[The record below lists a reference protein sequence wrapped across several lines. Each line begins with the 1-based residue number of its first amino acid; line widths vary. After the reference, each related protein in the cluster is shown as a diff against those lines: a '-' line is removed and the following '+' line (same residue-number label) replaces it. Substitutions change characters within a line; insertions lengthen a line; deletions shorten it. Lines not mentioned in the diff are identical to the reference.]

1 MTVTIA
7 KGGPLA
13 VPLDDLKAYL
23 RISLTDEDA
32 ALTDLLHSAS
42 ETAERFLGQMIV
54 ARTVD
59 EVLPAGSGW
68 RSLALRPVRSIT
80 AVTGIPAEGAEFALP
95 VENYAIDIDAGGA
108 GLVRVL
114 NPGAAGRIRVT
125 YLAGMASDDSAVPD
139 AIQHAI
145 VRLAGELN
153 ARREGLEPE
162 LPASVAALLRPWRRL
177 ALA

>member
-13 VPLDDLKAYL
+13 VPLDELKAYL
-23 RISLTDEDA
+23 KISLTDEDD
-32 ALTDLLHSAS
+32 ALADLLRTAS
-42 ETAERFLGQMIV
+42 EATERFLGQLVV
-54 ARTVD
+54 ARSVD

-68 RSLALRPVRSIT
+68 RTLAIRPVRSIT

-95 VENYAIDIDAGGA
+95 VENYAIDIDVGGA
-108 GLVRVL
+108 GLVRVI
-114 NPGAAGRIRVT
+114 NPGAAGRVRVI
-125 YLAGMASDDSAVPD
+125 YLAGMASDDSQVPD

-145 VRLAGELN
+145 VRLAGELH
-153 ARREGLEPE
+153 ARREGLETE